1 MNKVKILLT
10 LLSVA
15 ITVIPII
22 TVVYIYQNNLM
33 GLVIPPEIM
42 NMVNGKNNSN
52 SGSNSSSLLNSFQA
66 PQSVGEP
73 QYNPETKTATF
84 TFNFTNPLSTPITV
98 NTLEAD
104 IVSHDDGT
112 FLGNVSIEKALTLAP
127 GQTADI
133 TALGKV
139 SDEAI
144 NYFESLHPGQNYIN
158 IDFINLNVD
167 MAGVKVQVDRQN
179 VGNIPIPPQ
188 LFG

>member
-10 LLSVA
+10 VLSILIIVL
-15 ITVIPII
+15 PIV
-22 TVVYIYQNNLM
+22 TVVYAYQNNLM
-33 GLVIPPEIM
+33 GLVLPPEIM
-42 NMVNGKNNSN
+42 NMANG
-52 SGSNSSSLLNSFQA
+52 GSNSALTSQFQA

-84 TFNFTNPLSTPITV
+84 TFNFTNPLSTPINV
-98 NTLEAD
+98 NTLEAG

-112 FLGNVSIEKALTLAP
+112 FLGNVSIEKALILAP
-127 GQTADI
+127 GQTVDI

-144 NYFESLHPGQNYIN
+144 NYFKTLHPGQNYIN
-158 IDFINLNVD
+158 IDFVNLNVD
-167 MAGVKVQVDRQN
+167 IAGVKVQVYRQN